1 MATSTTA
8 SSTNINT
15 ARSAGEGNELLD
27 FRDTDASEQDSS
39 SDDNGSSTDDP
50 APSGHDSAPQ
60 GKDGLSEALK
70 AERRRTNH
78 LEKELRGVRQQLT
91 RFSEINPEEYSRLQE
106 AERQKQLLEQQVELR
121 ERQMEEASAKKV
133 ATVAAERD
141 GAQALVL
148 ALRKERLLERA
159 FSEAEGRTGG
169 DGRGTFFDVFKG
181 QLGESFRL
189 SAGKDGADVL
199 EPLDSQG
206 QPLLG
211 DDGRPLSTADFLD
224 QLRIHPVYGFLF
236 QQRGAMGAS
245 AITSTPGL
253 GTASATGAFGE
264 VLNPQA
270 MSASELYR
278 AGFTTSGSRN
288 NRRLACSYGELA
300 LLPGLLE
307 PQEHRHGGASQ
318 QHKPG
323 PQSRQCAP

>member
-1 MATSTTA
+1 MATTATHNSSRASDESSEMLEQHLHDTADLESNTTVDYPPDERQGGIALTDAGETSTTE
-8 SSTNINT
+8 SK
-15 ARSAGEGNELLD
+15 AG
-27 FRDTDASEQDSS
+27 
-39 SDDNGSSTDDP
+39 
-50 APSGHDSAPQ
+50 SGL
-60 GKDGLSEALK
+60 GEALK
-70 AERRRTNH
+70 AERRRSNN

-189 SAGKDGADVL
+189 SAGKDGSDVL

-211 DDGRPLSTADFLD
+211 DDGRPLSTADFLN

-236 QQRGAMGAS
+236 QQRGAMG
-245 AITSTPGL
+245 TGTPGL
-253 GTASATGAFGE
+253 AITPAASGGFGE

-278 AGFTTSGSRN
+278 AGFTTSGGRNSR
-288 NRRLACSYGELA
+288 R
-300 LLPGLLE
+300 
-307 PQEHRHGGASQ
+307 
-318 QHKPG
+318 
-323 PQSRQCAP
+323 

>member
-1 MATSTTA
+1 MATSTNTDQVA
-8 SSTNINT
+8 PRGALGNTPPRGALSTT
-15 ARSAGEGNELLD
+15 DQLEPQTYGDDPSDGVEADPRAG
-27 FRDTDASEQDSS
+27 S
-39 SDDNGSSTDDP
+39 SDSYSLDANDP
-50 APSGHDSAPQ
+50 APSGHDLAAQ

-253 GTASATGAFGE
+253 GTAAAAGAFGE

-288 NRRLACSYGELA
+288 SRR
-300 LLPGLLE
+300 
-307 PQEHRHGGASQ
+307 
-318 QHKPG
+318 
-323 PQSRQCAP
+323 

>member
-1 MATSTTA
+1 MATTATHNSSRASDESSEMLEQHLHDTADLESNTTADYPPDERQGGIALADAGETSTTE
-8 SSTNINT
+8 SK
-15 ARSAGEGNELLD
+15 AG
-27 FRDTDASEQDSS
+27 
-39 SDDNGSSTDDP
+39 
-50 APSGHDSAPQ
+50 SGL
-60 GKDGLSEALK
+60 GEALK
-70 AERRRTNH
+70 AERRRSNN

-189 SAGKDGADVL
+189 SAGKDGSDVL

-236 QQRGAMGAS
+236 QQRGAMGTGTTGL
-245 AITSTPGL
+245 AITPAAGSG
-253 GTASATGAFGE
+253 FGE

-278 AGFTTSGSRN
+278 AGFTTNGGRNSR
-288 NRRLACSYGELA
+288 R
-300 LLPGLLE
+300 
-307 PQEHRHGGASQ
+307 
-318 QHKPG
+318 
-323 PQSRQCAP
+323 

>member
-8 SSTNINT
+8 SSTNT

-27 FRDTDASEQDSS
+27 LRDTDAGEQESA
-39 SDDNGSSTDDP
+39 SDDNGSSTDDL
-50 APSGHDSAPQ
+50 APSGHEPATK
-60 GKDGLSEALK
+60 GKDGHSEALK

-169 DGRGTFFDVFKG
+169 DGRGTFFDVFTG
-181 QLGESFRL
+181 QLGEAFA
-189 SAGKDGADVL
+189 SAPARTEVMC
-199 EPLDSQG
+199 SNH
-206 QPLLG
+206 
-211 DDGRPLSTADFLD
+211 STA
-224 QLRIHPVYGFLF
+224 RAS
-236 QQRGAMGAS
+236 RCWAMTGGHLAPLTS
-245 AITSTPGL
+245 SISCASTPS
-253 GTASATGAFGE
+253 TASCF
-264 VLNPQA
+264 N
-270 MSASELYR
+270 SAVPWAQGHL
-278 AGFTTSGSRN
+278 GW
-288 NRRLACSYGELA
+288 
-300 LLPGLLE
+300 
-307 PQEHRHGGASQ
+307 Q
-318 QHKPG
+318 
-323 PQSRQCAP
+323 